1 MTKTLTAFFV
11 ATALAA
17 TGAGASALLAA
28 TPAHAQAAAA
38 SAPVMRP
45 LKLYPDSKLIQG
57 DRISVEVIGSGP
69 GPDLRAGPVV
79 LARKPGSARR
89 TGLREHYRLHLVQ
102 VNGFAGAPAAAN
114 ATGPVFEPTAEAIDA
129 YIVSAHLA
137 PATYVGHSL
146 GGTMGLYLAEYH
158 PEHLKKVMMVDA
170 LPFYGVLMGGPTA
183 TAASIKPMAE
193 GAKFAMMNS
202 TPEQTAANSA
212 RIIAFMVKDP
222 EGNKE
227 ATAWG
232 AASDRAVVATAMSED
247 MQLDL
252 RSGLPAIRTPMT
264 LVYPFD
270 AAAGMPLA
278 QWDGLYKGQY
288 APLPALNMVRVD
300 DSKHFVMFD
309 QPAKFDAALD
319 AFLAS

>member
-1 MTKTLTAFFV
+1 MTKTLTAFFM
-11 ATALAA
+11 ATALTA
-17 TGAGASALLAA
+17 TGAGVNALLAA
-28 TPAHAQAAAA
+28 TSANAQTATAPA
-38 SAPVMRP
+38 MRP
-45 LKLYPDSKLIQG
+45 LKLYPDSRLIQG
-57 DRISVEVIGSGP
+57 DRISVEVVGSGP
-69 GPDLRAGPVV
+69 DLIFVPGLSSSRETWKRTADRLRA
-79 LARKPGSARR
+79 
-89 TGLREHYRLHLVQ
+89 HYRLHLVQ

-137 PATYVGHSL
+137 PATYIGHSL
-146 GGTMGLYLAEYH
+146 GGTIGLYLAEHH
-158 PEHLKKVMMVDA
+158 PEHFKKVMMVDA

-232 AASDRAVVATAMSED
+232 IASDRAVVATAMSED

-252 RSGLPAIRTPMT
+252 RSGLPAIKTPMT

-270 AAAGMPLA
+270 AAAGMPLE
-278 QWDGLYKGQY
+278 QWDGLYHGQY
-288 APLPALNMVRVD
+288 APLTSLKMVRVD
-300 DSKHFVMFD
+300 DSKHFIMYD
-309 QPAKFDAALD
+309 QPDKFAAALD

>member
-1 MTKTLTAFFV
+1 MNKTLTAFLMTTV
-11 ATALAA
+11 LAAAGAGGCALAA
-17 TGAGASALLAA
+17 ASSAQAQTTTLQA
-28 TPAHAQAAAA
+28 TP
-38 SAPVMRP
+38 MRP

-57 DRISVEVIGSGP
+57 ERISVEVVGSGP
-69 GPDLRAGPVV
+69 DLIFVPGLSSSRETWKRTADRLRA
-79 LARKPGSARR
+79 
-89 TGLREHYRLHLVQ
+89 HYRLHLVQ

-137 PATYVGHSL
+137 PATYIGHSL
-146 GGTMGLYLAEYH
+146 GGTMGLYLAEHH

-183 TAASIKPMAE
+183 TSASIKPMAE
-193 GAKFAMMNS
+193 GARMAMNAS
-202 TPEQTAANSA
+202 PPEAYAARSAQT
-212 RIIAFMVKDP
+212 IAFMVKDP
-222 EGNKE
+222 EGKAE
-227 ATAWG
+227 ATDWG
-232 AASDRAVVATAMSED
+232 RVSDRGVVAMAMSED

-252 RSGLPAIRTPMT
+252 RPGLPAIKTPMT

-270 AAAGMPLA
+270 PAMGQPLD

-288 APLPALNMVRVD
+288 APLTTLKTVRVD
-300 DSKHFVMFD
+300 DSRHFVMFD

>member
-1 MTKTLTAFFV
+1 MTKILTAFFA

-17 TGAGASALLAA
+17 TGAGTSALLAA

-38 SAPVMRP
+38 SAPAMRP

-57 DRISVEVIGSGP
+57 DRISVEVVGSGP
-69 GPDLRAGPVV
+69 DLIFVPGLSSSRETWKRTADRLRA
-79 LARKPGSARR
+79 
-89 TGLREHYRLHLVQ
+89 HYRLHLVQ

-114 ATGPVFEPTAEAIDA
+114 ASGPVFEPTAEAIDA

-232 AASDRAVVATAMSED
+232 VASDRAVVATAMSED

-252 RSGLPAIRTPMT
+252 RPGLPAIRTPMT

>member
-1 MTKTLTAFFV
+1 MTKTLTAFLM
-11 ATALAA
+11 ATALTA
-17 TGAGASALLAA
+17 TGAGVSAL
-28 TPAHAQAAAA
+28 AAAGTA
-38 SAPVMRP
+38 RAQTQSAPTPIRP
-45 LKLYPDSKLIQG
+45 LKLFADSRLIQG
-57 DRISVEVIGSGP
+57 ERISVEVVGSGP
-69 GPDLRAGPVV
+69 DVIFVPGLSSSRETWKRTAERLRD
-79 LARKPGSARR
+79 
-89 TGLREHYRLHLVQ
+89 HYRLHLVQ
-102 VNGFAGAPAAAN
+102 VNGFAGAPALAN
-114 ATGPVFEPTAEAIDA
+114 ASGPVFEPTAEAIDA

-146 GGTMGLYLAEYH
+146 GGTLGLYLAEHH

-183 TAASIKPMAE
+183 TSESIKPMAE
-193 GAKFAMMNS
+193 GAKFAMMHS

-212 RIIAFMVKDP
+212 RVIAFMVKDP

-232 AASDRAVVATAMSED
+232 IASDRAVVATAMTED

-252 RSGLPAIRTPMT
+252 RPGLPAIKTPMT

-270 AAAGMPLA
+270 AGAGMPLA
-278 QWDGLYKGQY
+278 QWDGLYQGQY
-288 APLPALNMVRVD
+288 APLTSLKMVRVD
-300 DSKHFVMFD
+300 DSKHFIMYD
-309 QPAKFDAALD
+309 QPGKFAAALD

>member
-1 MTKTLTAFFV
+1 MTKTMTAFFMSS
-11 ATALAA
+11 AL
-17 TGAGASALLAA
+17 TLAGALGTIGPVQAQT
-28 TPAHAQAAAA
+28 TPE
-38 SAPVMRP
+38 STAPMRP
-45 LKLYPDSKLIQG
+45 LKLYSDSKLIQG
-57 DRISVEVIGSGP
+57 ERISVEVVGSGP
-69 GPDLRAGPVV
+69 DLIFV
-79 LARKPGSARR
+79 PGLSSSRETWKR
-89 TGLREHYRLHLVQ
+89 TADRLRGRYRLHLVQ
-102 VNGFAGAPAAAN
+102 VNGFAGAPALAN
-114 ATGPVFEPTAEAIDA
+114 GSGPVFEPTAEAIDA

-146 GGTMGLYLAEYH
+146 GGTIGLYLAEHH

-170 LPFYGVLMGGPTA
+170 LPFYGVLLGGPTA
-183 TAASIKPMAE
+183 TSASIKPMAE
-193 GAKFAMMNS
+193 GIRMAMIAS
-202 TPEQTAANSA
+202 SPDAYAARSAQT
-212 RIIAFMVKDP
+212 IAFMVKDP
-222 EGNKE
+222 EGIKE

-232 AASDRAVVATAMSED
+232 RVSDRAVVATAMSED

-252 RSGLPAIRTPMT
+252 RPGLPAIKTPMT

-270 AAAGMPLA
+270 TAMGQPLD

-288 APLPALNMVRVD
+288 APLTTLKFVRVD